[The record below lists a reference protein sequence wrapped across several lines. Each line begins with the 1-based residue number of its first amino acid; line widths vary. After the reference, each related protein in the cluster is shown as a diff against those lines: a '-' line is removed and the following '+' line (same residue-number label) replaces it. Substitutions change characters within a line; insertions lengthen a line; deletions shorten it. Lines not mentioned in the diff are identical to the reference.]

1 MQPRIIAC
9 HLLNDFSGS
18 PKILAQALRVL
29 ADNQHQVYLFSSF
42 NNKGFLTDIQGVK
55 KVNVWYHYD
64 ANPIFR
70 LFFYTL
76 TQMILF
82 VYLVFFLDKKDTV
95 YINTLLPYGAALA
108 ARLRGCR
115 VVYHVHESSISPPLL
130 RDFLVGVAKK
140 MASEIVN
147 VSDFVKEAHKIQ
159 QVNSYLIY
167 NSLDEHFAQKA
178 AEFDKPTAMKHVL
191 MACSLKIYKGIFEFM
206 KLAEKNRNLK
216 FRLVLNASEPKIK
229 SFFKNCIL
237 PPNVEILAAQSDMH
251 PHYQWADVILNLSR
265 PDAWVETFGMT
276 VLEGMA
282 YGLPAIVPPV
292 GGITEVV
299 RDGETGF
306 LADCRDTDSVNK
318 CLHKLLDNRD
328 AYLSFSAKAKEQLQ
342 MFSSQT
348 FQTKILSLF

>member
-1 MQPRIIAC
+1 MKQRIIAC

-18 PKILAQALRVL
+18 PKILSQALRVL
-29 ADNQHQVYLFSSF
+29 ADNQYQVYLLSSF

-55 KVNVWYHYD
+55 KVNIWYYYD
-64 ANPIFR
+64 SNPISR
-70 LFFYTL
+70 LFFYTF
-76 TQMILF
+76 TQTLLF
-82 VYLVFFLDKKDTV
+82 LYLVFFLKKKDTV

-115 VVYHVHESSISPPLL
+115 VVYHVHESSINPPIL
-130 RDFLVGVAKK
+130 RNFLVGVAKST
-140 MASEIVN
+140 AWEIVN
-147 VSDFVKEAHKIQ
+147 VSDFVKEAHKIKE
-159 QVNSYLIY
+159 VHSSLIY

-178 AEFDKPTAMKHVL
+178 AEFDKPTAMRNVL

-216 FRLVLNASEPKIK
+216 FRLVLNASESKIK

-237 PPNVEILAAQSDMH
+237 PPNVEILSAQPDMH

-299 RDGETGF
+299 RNGETGF
-306 LADCRDTDSVNK
+306 LADCRDTDNVNN
-318 CLHKLLDNRD
+318 CLRQLLANRET
-328 AYLSFSAKAKEQLQ
+328 YLSFSAKAKEQLQ
-342 MFSSQT
+342 LFSSQT